1 MKQLT
6 LVSAVLLSA
15 CSVQK
20 MERFTLRTVD
30 GKEIILVCPVK
41 RVEGDLQLRGGH
53 CLVEVPKVL
62 YAKNHLSIR
71 SRNC

>member
-1 MKQLT
+1 MKQLI

-53 CLVEVPKVL
+53 CLVEVPKER
-62 YAKNHLSIR
+62 K
-71 SRNC
+71 